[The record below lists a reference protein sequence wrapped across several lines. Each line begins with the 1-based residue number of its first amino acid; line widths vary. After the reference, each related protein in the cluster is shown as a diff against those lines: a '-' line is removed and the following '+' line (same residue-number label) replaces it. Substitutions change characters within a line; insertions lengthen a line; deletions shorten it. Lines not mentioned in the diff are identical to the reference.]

1 MNSTKIH
8 NIDYMV
14 VPSAVMHVFALV
26 FRPYDGNEGNPG
38 KINKIARETQGD
50 APKSRESEVLVG

>member
-1 MNSTKIH
+1 MKIH

-14 VPSAVMHVFALV
+14 VPSAVIHAFALV
-26 FRPYDGNEGNPG
+26 FHPYDGNEGNLG

-50 APKSRESEVLVG
+50 APKSRESEV